1 MTRAARW
8 LTGAAGLLLAAA
20 FAFPLWGIQLRA
32 PQYPEGLGL
41 LIRVHTVTGARPTD
55 LNNINELNHYIGMR
69 AIDPDMI
76 PVLRI
81 MPWVLG
87 GLAALAV
94 VVALLGRRRLLMAWL
109 AAFGVAAIAGL
120 AEFWWWEY
128 DYGHHLDTAQ
138 AIITVPGMN
147 YQPPIIGAKQL
158 LNFTAISWPATGG
171 VLIAMALLAGIAA
184 LVISIRAS
192 RTARAGRAES
202 GSAALVA
209 AVALLLCAGRPTT
222 AVAQQ
227 TIEVSP
233 TGPVRSIGAAIGR
246 AAPGAH
252 IIVHPGVYRE
262 PMIVVDRMV
271 EITGDGMP
279 VVQGD
284 GTHQLMG
291 IAADDVTVRGLRFVN
306 VRTSYVEDRA
316 AIKAAG
322 VHGCVIADNQVDS
335 TFFGIYLAQVTDCRI
350 TGNVLRARGTG
361 EAASGNGIHLW
372 NSQRIIIANNHVS
385 GFRDG
390 IYFEFVRASHVEEN
404 LSEQNLRYGLHFMYS
419 DDCVYRGNDF
429 RRNGA
434 GVAVMYTR
442 RVEMT
447 DNRFEDNR
455 SPAAYGLLLK
465 EISDSRLERNVFA
478 RNTTGLQADGATKL
492 QADRNVFTNNGWAV
506 KLEASTAGAR
516 FTRNNFESNTFDLV
530 TNSRQPADTLDGN
543 YWDSY
548 TGYDIDHDGVG
559 DVPHRP
565 VRLFSMLAARATP
578 ALVLLRSAFVGL
590 LDSTEQALPAL
601 TPETLADA
609 HPAMRPLP

>member
-8 LTGAAGLLLAAA
+8 LTGTAGLLLAAA

-41 LIRVHTVTGARPTD
+41 LIWVRTVTGARPTD

-69 AIDPDMI
+69 AIDPDAI
-76 PVLRI
+76 GVLRL

-87 GLAALAV
+87 ALAALAL
-94 VVALLGRRRLLMAWL
+94 VVALIGRRRLLVAWL
-109 AAFGVAAIAGL
+109 ATFGVAALAGL
-120 AEFWWWEY
+120 AEFWLWEY
-128 DYGHHLDTAQ
+128 DYGHHLDTEH
-138 AIITVPGMN
+138 AIITVPGMS
-147 YQPPIIGAKQL
+147 YQPPVIGARQL

-171 VLIAMALLAGIAA
+171 VLIGVALLAGVAA
-184 LVISIRAS
+184 LVISVRS
-192 RTARAGRAES
+192 ARAGRAPR
-202 GSAALVA
+202 AATTLA
-209 AVALLLCAGRPTT
+209 AAAFVLLCVGHPLAAR
-222 AVAQQ
+222 AQQ

-233 TGPVRSIGAAIGR
+233 SGPVRSIGAAIR
-246 AAPGAH
+246 LAAPGAH
-252 IIVHPGVYRE
+252 IVVRPGSYRE
-262 PMIVVDRMV
+262 PLIVVDRMV
-271 EITGDGMP
+271 AISGDDMP
-279 VVQGD
+279 VVEGD
-284 GTHQLMG
+284 GTHPLLG
-291 IAADDVTVRGLRFVN
+291 ITADDVTVRGLRFAN
-306 VRTSYVEDRA
+306 VASSFVEDRA

-335 TFFGIYLAQVTDCRI
+335 TFFGIYLAQVSDCQI
-350 TGNVLRARGTG
+350 SGNVLRARGTT
-361 EAASGNGIHLW
+361 EVASGNGIHLW
-372 NSQRIIIANNHVS
+372 NSQRILIANNHVS

-390 IYFEFVRASHVEEN
+390 IYFEFVKASRVEQN

-419 DDCVYRGNDF
+419 DDCVYRGNAF

-465 EISDSRLERNVFA
+465 EISDSRLEHNVFA
-478 RNTTGLQADGATKL
+478 RNTTGLVADGATRL
-492 QADRNVFTNNGWAV
+492 RADRNMFAANGWAV
-506 KLEASTAGAR
+506 KLDASTDGAS
-516 FTRNNFESNTFDLV
+516 FTRNNFLGNTFDLV
-530 TNSRQPADTLDGN
+530 TNSRQPDDTLDGN

-565 VRLFSMLAARATP
+565 VRLFSVLAARATP

-590 LDSTEQALPAL
+590 LDSAEQAMPAI
-601 TPETLADA
+601 TPETLADG
-609 HPAMRPLP
+609 HPAMRPVP

>member
-1 MTRAARW
+1 MTRVARW
-8 LTGAAGLLLAAA
+8 LTGTAGLLLAAA

-41 LIRVHTVTGARPTD
+41 LIRVSTVTGARPTD

-69 AIDPDMI
+69 AIDPDAI
-76 PVLRI
+76 GVLRV

-87 GLAALAV
+87 ALAV
-94 VVALLGRRRLLMAWL
+94 LALMVALLGRRRLLVAWL
-109 AAFGVAAIAGL
+109 ATFGVAALAGL
-120 AEFWWWEY
+120 AEFWLWEY
-128 DYGHHLDTAQ
+128 DYGHHLDTEH
-138 AIITVPGMN
+138 AIITVPGMT
-147 YQPPIIGAKQL
+147 YQPPIIGARQL

-171 VLIAMALLAGIAA
+171 VLIGLALLAGVAA
-184 LVISIRAS
+184 LVISLRAT
-192 RTARAGRAES
+192 RAARAPGAATTLAAAAFVLLCVAHT
-202 GSAALVA
+202 SAA
-209 AVALLLCAGRPTT
+209 C
-222 AVAQQ
+222 AQQ

-233 TGPVRSIGAAIGR
+233 SGPVRTIGAAIR
-246 AAPGAH
+246 LAAPGAH
-252 IIVHPGVYRE
+252 IVVRPGVYRE
-262 PMIVVDRMV
+262 PLIVVDRMV
-271 EITGDGMP
+271 AISGDDMP
-279 VVQGD
+279 VVEGD
-284 GTHQLMG
+284 GTHPLLG
-291 IAADDVTVRGLRFVN
+291 ITADDVTVRGLRFVN
-306 VRTSYVEDRA
+306 VGSSFVEDRA

-322 VHGCVIADNQVDS
+322 VRGCVIADNQVDS
-335 TFFGIYLAQVTDCRI
+335 TFFGIYLAQVSDCRI
-350 TGNVLRARGTG
+350 TGNVLRARGSS
-361 EAASGNGIHLW
+361 EVASGNGIHLW
-372 NSQRIIIANNHVS
+372 NAQRIVIASNHVS

-390 IYFEFVRASHVEEN
+390 IYFEFVKASRVEQN

-447 DNRFEDNR
+447 NNRFEDNR

-465 EISDSRLERNVFA
+465 EISDSRLEHNLFA
-478 RNTTGLQADGATKL
+478 RNTTGLVADGATRL
-492 QADRNVFTNNGWAV
+492 RADRNVFTTNGWAV
-506 KLEASTAGAR
+506 KLDASTDGAS
-516 FTRNNFESNTFDLV
+516 FTRNNFLANTFDLV
-530 TNSRQPADTLDGN
+530 TNSRQPDDTLDGN

-565 VRLFSMLAARATP
+565 VRLFSILAARATP

-590 LDSTEQALPAL
+590 LDSAEQAMPAI

-609 HPAMRPLP
+609 HPAMRPIP

>member
-8 LTGAAGLLLAAA
+8 LTGVAGLLLAAA

-41 LIRVHTVTGARPTD
+41 LIWVRTVTGARPTD

-69 AIDPDMI
+69 AIDPDAI
-76 PVLRI
+76 GVSRI

-87 GLAALAV
+87 ALVVLALM
-94 VVALLGRRRLLMAWL
+94 VALLGRRRLLVAWL
-109 AAFGVAAIAGL
+109 ATFGVAALAGL
-120 AEFWWWEY
+120 VEFWLWEY
-128 DYGHHLDTAQ
+128 DYGHHLDTEH
-138 AIITVPGMN
+138 AIITVPGMT
-147 YQPPIIGAKQL
+147 YQPPIIGARQL

-171 VLIAMALLAGIAA
+171 VLIGLALLAGVAA
-184 LVISIRAS
+184 LVISLRA
-192 RTARAGRAES
+192 TRAGRAPREATALAAAAFVLLCV
-202 GSAALVA
+202 GHPSAA
-209 AVALLLCAGRPTT
+209 P
-222 AVAQQ
+222 AQQ

-233 TGPVRSIGAAIGR
+233 SGPVRTIGAAIR
-246 AAPGAH
+246 LAAPGAH
-252 IIVHPGVYRE
+252 IVVRRGVYRE
-262 PMIVVDRMV
+262 PLIVVDRMV
-271 EITGDGMP
+271 AISGDGMP
-279 VVQGD
+279 VVEGD
-284 GTHQLMG
+284 GTHPLLG
-291 IAADDVTVRGLRFVN
+291 ITADDVTVRGLRFAN
-306 VRTSYVEDRA
+306 VGSSFVEDRA

-335 TFFGIYLAQVTDCRI
+335 TFFGIYLAQVSDCRI
-350 TGNVLRARGTG
+350 TGNVLRARGAS
-361 EAASGNGIHLW
+361 EVASGNGIHLW
-372 NSQRIIIANNHVS
+372 NAQRILIANNHVS

-390 IYFEFVRASHVEEN
+390 VYFEFVKASRVEQN

-465 EISDSRLERNVFA
+465 EISDSRLTHNVFA
-478 RNTTGLQADGATKL
+478 RNTTGLVADGATRL
-492 QADRNVFTNNGWAV
+492 RADRNAFAANGWAV
-506 KLEASTAGAR
+506 KLEASTQGAS
-516 FTRNNFESNTFDLV
+516 FTRNNFLGNTFDLV
-530 TNSRQPADTLDGN
+530 TNSRQPDDTLDGN

-559 DVPHRP
+559 DVPHHP
-565 VRLFSMLAARATP
+565 VRLFSILAARATP

-590 LDSTEQALPAL
+590 LDSAEQAMPAI
-601 TPETLADA
+601 TPEMLADV
-609 HPAMRPLP
+609 HPAMRPIP